1 MPRKIHSAPTP
12 LAVKN
17 ARPGWHADGS
27 GLHLLVKESGVRSRV
42 CRFML
47 DGKPRDI
54 GLGTAAGAGAMSL
67 AMSATP
73 RRRLA

>member
-1 MPRKIHSAPTP
+1 MPRKILNAPTP

-27 GLHLLVKESGVRSRV
+27 GLHLLVKESGARSWV

-47 DGKPRDI
+47 NGKSRDI
-54 GLGTAAGAGAMSL
+54 GLGTAAGAGVMSL

-73 RRRLA
+73 RRRFA